1 MNLIRRIPTIVWV
14 FIVTF
19 VILGAG
25 VWFFS
30 RSSASD
36 TKQMAE
42 GTDLSLVPVNSPVE
56 GTVEYKIESRQH
68 IASGTSIT
76 AYNSNPPNSGSHWP
90 APAKNGVYDKQLPDE
105 QLVHNLEHGHVWISY
120 KPDTSEDV
128 VNKLKEIV
136 GEDDWK
142 LVLEPRDKNDS
153 QIALVSW
160 GRVLKLDQLDENKVK
175 DFIKT
180 YRNRGPEKTP
190 D

>member
-1 MNLIRRIPTIVWV
+1 MNFIRRIPTIAWV
-14 FIVTF
+14 FVVTA
-19 VILGAG
+19 ILLGVG

-30 RSSASD
+30 RSSVLG
-36 TKQMAE
+36 TKGMTE
-42 GTDLSLVPVNSPVE
+42 GDDLNIVPVNSPVE
-56 GTVEYKIESRQH
+56 GTVEYKIEGRH
-68 IASGTSIT
+68 HVASGTSVT
-76 AYNSNPPNSGSHWP
+76 YNSNPPNSGDHWA
-90 APAKNGVYDKQLPDE
+90 APAKNGIYDKQLPDE

-136 GEDDWK
+136 KEDDWK
-142 LVLEPRDKNDS
+142 LVLEPRDKNES
-153 QIALVSW
+153 AIALVAW
-160 GRVLKLDQLDENKVK
+160 GRVLKLDQLDENKIR